1 MNEERMMLQG
11 QLAEAER
18 ELKRIEREADGQVL
32 LLRIRTLPTLPIDR
46 LKTDEIVQAAEA
58 LHEIRARWDERTA
71 KIRQLREALGVA

>member
-1 MNEERMMLQG
+1 MNEERLILQG

-58 LHEIRARWDERTA
+58 LREIRARWDERTA
-71 KIRQLREALGVA
+71 KIRQLREALGAA